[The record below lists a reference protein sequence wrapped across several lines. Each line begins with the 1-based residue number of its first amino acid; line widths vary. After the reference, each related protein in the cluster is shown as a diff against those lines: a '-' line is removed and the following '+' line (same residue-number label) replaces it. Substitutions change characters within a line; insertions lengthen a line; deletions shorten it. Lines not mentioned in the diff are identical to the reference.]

1 MVAGAVTFRRPEAN
15 RESSKVLV
23 RPRLCP
29 VKPSR
34 RFSPYALAL
43 ANHPDQYH
51 AWVHMELL
59 AATEGLSGRAYRDAL
74 INTLLDIGAALKE
87 NEGLIMHGW
96 WKREKW
102 WK

>member
-1 MVAGAVTFRRPEAN
+1 
-15 RESSKVLV
+15 
-23 RPRLCP
+23 
-29 VKPSR
+29 
-34 RFSPYALAL
+34 
-43 ANHPDQYH
+43 
-51 AWVHMELL
+51 MELL